1 MAKLQAIRGM
11 HDILPSQVHT
21 WQWVE
26 AHIRNLMA
34 NYHYEEIRMPVV
46 EPTELFARAV
56 GTDTDIVGKEMYT
69 FDDRN
74 GDSLTLR
81 PEATASCVRAAIQHG
96 LLHNQT
102 QRLWYMGPMFR
113 HERPQKG
120 RTRQFFQ
127 LGVEAFGYAGPDI
140 DVEILCMTRLFLQ
153 RLGILHKV
161 RLEINSLGL
170 PSERMEYRKALVDY
184 FKEHESKLDEDSKK
198 RLATNPLRI
207 LDSKNPDLKKIIEKA
222 PSILDYLSGD
232 SKKYFDTLCQLLDSL
247 GFEYTVNPRLVRGL
261 DYYTH
266 MVFEW
271 ITDELGAQG
280 TVCAGGRY
288 DNLVEL
294 IGGKSTPGVGFSL
307 GIERAILLVE
317 QEESVDVN
325 EADVCVI
332 ALEENAMS
340 SALQLAEMLRTCLP
354 TLRVDNIL
362 GGSSAKSLFKRA
374 DKSGAEFAL
383 VIGEEELEQNAVT
396 LKALREDLEQS
407 RWHIDEELFEF
418 LAQQFDLSYQ
428 KGSEE

>member
-1 MAKLQAIRGM
+1 MSKLQAIRGM

-26 AHIRNLMA
+26 EHIRLLTA
-34 NYHYEEIRMPVV
+34 NYGYEEIRTPIV
-46 EPTELFARAV
+46 EATELFARAV
-56 GTDTDIVGKEMYT
+56 GDDTDIVSKEMYT

-102 QRLWYMGPMFR
+102 QRLWYTGPMFR

-120 RTRQFFQ
+120 RTRQFYQ
-127 LGVEAFGYAGPDI
+127 LGVEAFGFPGPDI

-153 RLGILHKV
+153 RLGVLEKV
-161 RLEINSLGL
+161 RLEINTLGM
-170 PSERMEYRKALVDY
+170 PAERAQYREALITY
-184 FKEHESKLDEDSKK
+184 FKQHENKLDEDSKK
-198 RLATNPLRI
+198 RLTSNPLRI
-207 LDSKNPDLKKIIEKA
+207 LDSKNPELKDVIANA
-222 PSILDYLSGD
+222 PSILDYLSEA
-232 SKKYFDTLCQLLDSL
+232 SKQYFDELCEMLDAL
-247 GFEYTVNPRLVRGL
+247 NFKYTINPRLVRGL

-266 MVFEW
+266 LVFEW

-307 GIERAILLVE
+307 GLERLIEIVQQDEDIEINRPHLCVVPLQDEAKTAAI
-317 QEESVDVN
+317 
-325 EADVCVI
+325 
-332 ALEENAMS
+332 
-340 SALQLAEMLRTCLP
+340 QLSEMLRTYLP
-354 TLRVDNIL
+354 ELQVHTVL
-362 GGSSAKSLFKRA
+362 GGGSVKSLFKRA

-383 VIGEEELEQNAVT
+383 IIGEEELQQNAVT
-396 LKALREDLEQS
+396 MKALREDLEQA
-407 RWHIDEELFEF
+407 RWKIDEELFEF
-418 LAQQFDLSYQ
+418 LAQQFDYKQ
-428 KGSEE
+428 E

>member
-1 MAKLQAIRGM
+1 M

-26 AHIRNLMA
+26 EHIRLLTA
-34 NYHYEEIRMPVV
+34 NYGYEEIRTPIV
-46 EPTELFARAV
+46 EATELFARAV
-56 GTDTDIVGKEMYT
+56 GDDTDIVSKEMYT

-102 QRLWYMGPMFR
+102 QRLWYTGPMFR

-120 RTRQFFQ
+120 RTRQFYQ
-127 LGVEAFGYAGPDI
+127 LGVEAFGFPGPDI

-153 RLGILHKV
+153 RLGVLEKV
-161 RLEINSLGL
+161 RLEINTLGM
-170 PSERMEYRKALVDY
+170 PAERAQYREALITY
-184 FKEHESKLDEDSKK
+184 FKQHENKLDEDSKK
-198 RLATNPLRI
+198 RLTSNPLRI
-207 LDSKNPDLKKIIEKA
+207 LDSKNPELKDVIANA
-222 PSILDYLSGD
+222 PSILDYLSEA
-232 SKKYFDTLCQLLDSL
+232 SKQYFDELCEMLDAL
-247 GFEYTVNPRLVRGL
+247 NFKYTINPRLVRGL

-266 MVFEW
+266 LVFEW

-307 GIERAILLVE
+307 GLERLIEIVQQDEDIEINRPHLCVVPLQDEAKTAAI
-317 QEESVDVN
+317 
-325 EADVCVI
+325 
-332 ALEENAMS
+332 
-340 SALQLAEMLRTCLP
+340 QLSEMLRTYLP
-354 TLRVDNIL
+354 ELQVHTVL
-362 GGSSAKSLFKRA
+362 GGGSVKSLFKRA

-383 VIGEEELEQNAVT
+383 IIGEEELQQNAVT
-396 LKALREDLEQS
+396 MKALREDLEQA
-407 RWHIDEELFEF
+407 RWKIDEELFEF
-418 LAQQFDLSYQ
+418 LAQQFDYKQ
-428 KGSEE
+428 E